1 LRTRQA
7 RANVSRVFPLPPIV
21 AAALAGFAAL
31 LATYLPRP
39 AWLARVLDSV
49 AAATPLGWYLVG
61 VVLGPAL
68 GLLDDDT
75 LDAAIPAMACAIGW
89 VAALAGATLAARR
102 PVGERRSPG
111 PWAVAALTLAIP
123 AALLYGAGRFLSP
136 TLAPA
141 WKPAPAIIATLV
153 ATLLVAAA
161 TDVRT
166 ITATL
171 LVAAAALVTLLPH
184 AHRADLLHA
193 LRWAGFAIGGAATG
207 ALVAARLARRAP
219 TPIPA
224 TIAGVGLAAGIGLAT
239 GTSPLVVGALTGAA
253 LARWSP
259 AHARIADDLRA
270 AEPVAGAALWIAAG
284 AMFGGPLP
292 VVAVAAV
299 ALALVPLLRRFSV
312 PQAETDR
319 TLGLAVLLSFILTAT
334 SALGPQAPAVRTAGA
349 LALLLT
355 AILPVLFT
363 PAARLT
369 SRHPRPEV
377 SV

>member
-1 LRTRQA
+1 M
-7 RANVSRVFPLPPIV
+7 FPLPPIV
-21 AAALAGFAAL
+21 AAALAGLAAL

-39 AWLARVLDSV
+39 AWLSRAIDGV

-61 VVLGPAL
+61 MVLGPAL

-75 LDAAIPAMACAIGW
+75 LDAATPAMACAIGW
-89 VAALAGATLAARR
+89 IAALAGATLAAPR
-102 PVGERRSPG
+102 PPGERRSPG

-123 AALLYGAGRFLSP
+123 AALLYGASRFLSP

-141 WKPAPAIIATLV
+141 WNPAPAVIATLV
-153 ATLLVAAA
+153 AALLIAAA
-161 TDVRT
+161 SDVRT
-166 ITATL
+166 T
-171 LVAAAALVTLLPH
+171 AAALLTAAIALITLLPH

-193 LRWAGFAIGGAATG
+193 LRWVGFAIGGAATS

-239 GTSPLVVGALTGAA
+239 GTSPLVVCTLTGAA

-270 AEPVAGAALWIAAG
+270 PEPVAGAALWVAAG
-284 AMFGGPLP
+284 AMAGGPLP
-292 VVAVAAV
+292 VVAVTAA
-299 ALALVPLLRRFSV
+299 ALALVPLIRRFLT
-312 PQAETDR
+312 PRAESDR
-319 TLGLAVLLSFILTAT
+319 TLGLAVVLSFTLTA
-334 SALGPQAPAVRTAGA
+334 ARVLGAQASAVRTAA
-349 LALLLT
+349 SLALVLT
-355 AILPVLFT
+355 AVIPVLFA
-363 PAARLT
+363 PAGRLT